1 MQTKIQKW
9 GNSQGVRFPKS
20 LLREA
25 DIHIG
30 DDVSITIHAGKIIV
44 EPINIVRG
52 RYDIKDL
59 VAQMPDDY
67 QAEEVEWGLPEG
79 TEVW

>member
-9 GNSQGVRFPKS
+9 GNSQGIRFPKS
-20 LLREA
+20 LLREI

-30 DDVSITIHAGKIIV
+30 DDVNITIHAGKIIV
-44 EPINIVRG
+44 EPVNIVRG

-67 QAEEVEWGLPEG
+67 HVEEVEWGLPEG
-79 TEVW
+79 VEVW